1 LKNNSWKFLLALNH
15 IILNFLAMLHLLQID
30 LKKLTSYRTFWVI
43 CGLYFITL
51 AFATASGMEF
61 LKWLARTF
69 EDFGQEINIDR
80 IPLYHFPDVW
90 LNLIWFSG
98 WFKIVL
104 AIMVVISVTN
114 EYSYRTIR
122 QNIIDGMSRSQFVWS
137 KIMTNILLSLMS
149 VAMIFIIGL
158 VTGLI
163 YSPSLAYDNI
173 FTDVEFFLAYFLEIF
188 FFLSYT
194 MMMSILIQRA
204 GLCIIIVLLSQMI
217 ELIITV
223 NLHDDVPWIVPYFP
237 MKSLWNM
244 IECPYPRYAFQEIKD
259 YLDPL
264 NVGIV
269 MAWTAIFNFI
279 SFRKLNKAD
288 I

>member
-1 LKNNSWKFLLALNH
+1 
-15 IILNFLAMLHLLQID
+15 MLHLLQID

-114 EYSYRTIR
+114 EYSYRTLR
-122 QNIIDGMSRSQFVWS
+122 QNIIDGMSRSQFVIS
-137 KIMTNILLSLMS
+137 KILTNVLLSFIS
-149 VAMIFIIGL
+149 VAMIFVIGL

-163 YSPSLAYDNI
+163 YSPSEAYSNI
-173 FTDVEFFLAYFLEIF
+173 LSDVEFFLAYFLEIF

-194 MMMSILIQRA
+194 LMMSVLIQRA
-204 GLCIIIVLLSQMI
+204 GLSIIVVLLSQMI

-223 NLHDDVPWIVPYFP
+223 NINEDVPWLVPYFP
-237 MKSLWNM
+237 MKSLWNL

-264 NVGIV
+264 SFGIV
-269 MAWTAIFNFI
+269 AGWTAIFNFVT
-279 SFRKLNKAD
+279 FRKINKAD